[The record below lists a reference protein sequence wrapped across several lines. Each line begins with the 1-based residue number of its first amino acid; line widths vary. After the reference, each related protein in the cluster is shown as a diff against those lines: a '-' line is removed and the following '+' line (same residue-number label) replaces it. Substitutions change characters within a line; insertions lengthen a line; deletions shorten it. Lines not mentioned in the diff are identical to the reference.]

1 MTVIVAVVVGVAVF
15 YGGIQYQKSQTTN
28 VANGQYAQ
36 DGQRQGSR
44 IGAGRGRF
52 GGATMGNVLSQDA
65 NSITIQL
72 PDGSS
77 KIINIS
83 GSTTFS
89 KTDSASK
96 SDIQNGM
103 RIAAFGTNNSD
114 GSVAAQNIQVNP
126 PMGMRAGNKG
136 GQSSP
141 QPTQ

>member
-1 MTVIVAVVVGVAVF
+1 M
-15 YGGIQYQKSQTTN
+15 
-28 VANGQYAQ
+28 
-36 DGQRQGSR
+36 
-44 IGAGRGRF
+44 GAGRGRF

-72 PDGSS
+72 QDGSS

-96 SDIQNGM
+96 SDIQNDM

-114 GSVAAQNIQVNP
+114 GSVTAQNIQVNP
-126 PMGMRAGNKG
+126 PMSMRAGNKG